1 MVAPTS
7 HRHWLEITGL
17 LESRVL
23 QGVWSGRVTRR
34 LICQPLVID
43 RGLLDLASQRD
54 QIVMAH
60 VIVGPGQVAQGG
72 YHLVALRLVQG
83 CDGSGH
89 AAFLIFWRHGLL
101 AAAIA
106 AIGGG
111 LTELPHMCTCS
122 DLVNRR
128 PSWPRSMM

>member
-1 MVAPTS
+1 MAASLAVYAD
-7 HRHWLEITGL
+7 WFEITGF

-54 QIVMAH
+54 QVVMAH

-72 YHLVALRLVQG
+72 YNLVALQRVQG

-89 AAFLIFWRHGLL
+89 AMYLFISEPTQRPTGVLTPLPIWR
-101 AAAIA
+101 
-106 AIGGG
+106 
-111 LTELPHMCTCS
+111 
-122 DLVNRR
+122 
-128 PSWPRSMM
+128 

>member
-1 MVAPTS
+1 
-7 HRHWLEITGL
+7 
-17 LESRVL
+17 
-23 QGVWSGRVTRR
+23 
-34 LICQPLVID
+34 
-43 RGLLDLASQRD
+43 
-54 QIVMAH
+54 MAH
-60 VIVGPGQVAQGG
+60 IVVGPGQVAQGC
-72 YHLVALRLVQG
+72 YHLVALRLVQS

-128 PSWPRSMM
+128 PSWPRSMMYFEGKPWAAYSSCGCSIRRQISTIT